1 MTSFESFGLDPRI
14 LSAIARMGYSE
25 PTPIQ
30 TQAIPVVLK
39 GGDVMGAAQTGTGKT
54 AGFGLPLLARILPK
68 ANTSMSP
75 ARHPV
80 RALILTPTRE
90 LADQVSDNL
99 TAYAADTPLRV
110 GVVYGGV
117 DIRPQAD
124 MLRRGIEVLTA
135 TPGRLLDHVAQK
147 SVNLSQ
153 VEIVVLDEADRMLDM
168 GFLPDIS
175 RILQLLPKTRQ
186 SLMFSATFSEEITKL
201 AKNFL
206 KPDPAVI
213 KVARQNQTAATVTQE
228 LLAVT
233 ERDKTDVLIDMLR
246 TRGPEGGSLTQVL
259 VFVNAKITC
268 RRLAR
273 TLERVGI
280 NADAIHGDKTQEERQ
295 VALDGFKSGAIHV
308 LVATDV
314 AARGLDIKE
323 LPFVINYDVPY
334 SAEDYVHRI
343 GRTGRAGSKGVAVML
358 STPGDARLVEAIEK
372 LTKQTFK
379 PVSVEP
385 MARGRRNA
393 FRRNQN
399 VDRVD
404 TPEDERLARERARA
418 YVPPAHR
425 HRDPLF
431 DMPYVERSAR
441 QERAAAPQPAYL
453 ERREKKR
460 PVAALLGGF
469 MFERST
475 ERRRREAEAAAA
487 AQKEAELKAQ
497 QEAELAAKKAA
508 EAAEAARA
516 AAEAAQA
523 AADAAAAALA
533 ETPAEAAEAPKAEK
547 AEQVEQ
553 AAPAVVETAEAA
565 PAPAQDEPKLEQ
577 IETVP
582 AAVKA
587 ADALEAEKAEEA
599 KKAEKPRRPR
609 RPRKTAK
616 PAEAEEPLV
625 QIETKPRAKKAPKAA
640 EEPAKAPEAK
650 EAAESAEAPKAE

>member
-246 TRGPEGGSLTQVL
+246 TRGPEGGPLTQVL

-508 EAAEAARA
+508 EAAEAA
-516 AAEAAQA
+516 
-523 AADAAAAALA
+523 AAALA

-582 AAVKA
+582 AAVKV

>member
-1 MTSFESFGLDPRI
+1 MPDASSLLMTSFESFGLDPRI

-30 TQAIPVVLK
+30 AQAIPVVLK

-54 AGFGLPLLARILPK
+54 AGFGLPLLARVLPK

-124 MLRRGIEVLTA
+124 MLRRGVEVLTA

-147 SVNLSQ
+147 SINLSQ

-175 RILQLLPKTRQ
+175 RILQLLPKNRQ

-206 KPDPAVI
+206 KADPAVI

-246 TRGPEGGSLTQVL
+246 TRGPEGGPLTQVL

-358 STPGDARLVEAIEK
+358 STPGDARLIDAIEK

-379 PVSVEP
+379 PVPTEP
-385 MARGRRNA
+385 MSRGRRNA
-393 FRRNQN
+393 FRRSQN
-399 VDRVD
+399 VERVD

-431 DMPYVERSAR
+431 DMPYVERSTR
-441 QERAAAPQPAYL
+441 VKAAPQPAFL

-469 MFERST
+469 MFERGA
-475 ERRRREAEAAAA
+475 ERRRREAEAAAIA
-487 AQKEAELKAQ
+487 VKEAEREAEKA
-497 QEAELAAKKAA
+497 AELAAKAALEAKLALEAAEAAKVAEAEALQAAEAAAEELRAVKAEESAQTEAAAQVPSEVQTDAKADVKADAKAEVKDEKAPEPVEEKLVQIETAPEAVKAA
-508 EAAEAARA
+508 EAAE
-516 AAEAAQA
+516 
-523 AADAAAAALA
+523 
-533 ETPAEAAEAPKAEK
+533 
-547 AEQVEQ
+547 
-553 AAPAVVETAEAA
+553 
-565 PAPAQDEPKLEQ
+565 
-577 IETVP
+577 
-582 AAVKA
+582 
-587 ADALEAEKAEEA
+587 EAEKKEAA
-599 KKAEKPRRPR
+599 KKSRRPR
-609 RPRKTAK
+609 RPRKTK
-616 PAEAEEPLV
+616 PAEGAEAPLV
-625 QIETKPRAKKAPKAA
+625 QIETKPKADAD
-640 EEPAKAPEAK
+640 
-650 EAAESAEAPKAE
+650 KAE

>member
-246 TRGPEGGSLTQVL
+246 TRGPEGGPLTQVL

-379 PVSVEP
+379 PDRKSV
-385 MARGRRNA
+385 
-393 FRRNQN
+393 
-399 VDRVD
+399 V
-404 TPEDERLARERARA
+404 
-418 YVPPAHR
+418 
-425 HRDPLF
+425 
-431 DMPYVERSAR
+431 
-441 QERAAAPQPAYL
+441 
-453 ERREKKR
+453 
-460 PVAALLGGF
+460 
-469 MFERST
+469 
-475 ERRRREAEAAAA
+475 
-487 AQKEAELKAQ
+487 
-497 QEAELAAKKAA
+497 
-508 EAAEAARA
+508 
-516 AAEAAQA
+516 
-523 AADAAAAALA
+523 
-533 ETPAEAAEAPKAEK
+533 
-547 AEQVEQ
+547 
-553 AAPAVVETAEAA
+553 
-565 PAPAQDEPKLEQ
+565 
-577 IETVP
+577 
-582 AAVKA
+582 
-587 ADALEAEKAEEA
+587 
-599 KKAEKPRRPR
+599 
-609 RPRKTAK
+609 
-616 PAEAEEPLV
+616 
-625 QIETKPRAKKAPKAA
+625 
-640 EEPAKAPEAK
+640 
-650 EAAESAEAPKAE
+650 